1 MRPGNRCLPRTLKH
15 HNSNF
20 LYGLNPAFEALRAN
34 RRPIHRAYMADSKT
48 RNPRLKKLRVLL
60 DQKKIPIESAER
72 GLLQQLCNQ
81 REHQSIVLETGPYP
95 YVPLEKL
102 LTQNNLILLDNI
114 EDPQNVGAILR
125 SAEAFGYSGILLPT
139 KGVPPVLPSV
149 VKASSGAS
157 EHLQICYTSTAN
169 RYLISAQKLGF
180 HTIALDA
187 KGDIDLNHL
196 SVPLDSKILLVIGGE
211 NRSVG
216 RYILASAD
224 QVVRIPQA
232 GHINSLNASASAAIA
247 MYRIANLQAR
257 L

>member
-1 MRPGNRCLPRTLKH
+1 MHPGNKSLPRILKH
-15 HNSNF
+15 NTGNF
-20 LYGLNPAFEALRAN
+20 LYGLNPAFEVLRAN

-48 RNPRLKKLRVLL
+48 RNPRLQKLRALL
-60 DQKKIPIESAER
+60 DRKKIPIESADR

-81 REHQSIVLETGPYP
+81 REHQSIVLEAGPYP

-102 LTQNNLILLDNI
+102 LAQNNLILLDNI
-114 EDPQNVGAILR
+114 EDPQNVGAVLR
-125 SAEAFGYSGILLPT
+125 SAEAFGYSGVLIPT
-139 KGVPPVLPSV
+139 RGVPPVLPSV

-157 EHLQICYTSTAN
+157 EYLQICYTSTAN
-169 RYLISAQKLGF
+169 RYLRAAQKLGF
-180 HTIALDA
+180 HTIALDT
-187 KGDIDLNHL
+187 KGDVDLNHL
-196 SVPLDSKILLVIGGE
+196 SFPLDSKILLVIGGE

-216 RYILASAD
+216 KYILDSSD